1 MERGRA
7 MKTHLVLGALLGAAL
22 LGASAQAA
30 VPYTVTDIGTMGGAS
45 SVAHDV
51 NNAGQVVGYSLMPGG
66 IYHAFLWQDGTMRD
80 LGTLGGEYS
89 DAYAIND
96 SGQLVGQTDGHAFL
110 WQQGVMNPLG
120 ELPEVPSATPRHS
133 EAVGINRYGQ
143 AVGTVTVTVSSPTW
157 DTFKIPVI
165 WNNGV
170 ATEIFPRSLVF
181 GGDRFQATTGINDHG
196 DVVGVRSSGGFLW
209 RNGAL
214 TDLGPALGGT
224 TNFNGPPSINNVG
237 QVVGFSSGPYQAFLW
252 ENGTTT
258 PLALLPGGQ
267 GTVAH
272 DINNLGQ
279 IVGADVSHLAVLWED
294 GVISDLNDLI
304 PAGSGWAL
312 THTSAINDLGQIVG
326 WGLINGNEH
335 AVLLTPVPEPATLL
349 LLAVGG
355 LLALRRRG

>member
-1 MERGRA
+1 
-7 MKTHLVLGALLGAAL
+7 MKTHLMFGALLGAAL

-30 VPYTVTDIGTMGGAS
+30 MPYTVTDLGTLGGAS

-51 NNAGQVVGYSLMPGG
+51 NNAGQVVGYSIIPGG
-66 IYHAFLWQDGTMRD
+66 SYHAFLWQDGTMRD

-96 SGQLVGQTDGHAFL
+96 SGQVVGQTDGHAFV
-110 WQQGVMNPLG
+110 WQNGTMTPLG
-120 ELPEVPSATPRHS
+120 ELPEVPSATPRLS

-143 AVGTVTVTVSSPTW
+143 AVGKVTVTTSSPAW
-157 DTFKIPVI
+157 DTFYIPVV

-181 GGDRFQATTGINDHG
+181 GGIRFQATTGINDHG
-196 DVVGVRSSGGFLW
+196 DVVGARSSGGFLW
-209 RNGAL
+209 RNGVL

-258 PLALLPGGQ
+258 ALALLPGGD
-267 GTVAH
+267 GTVAR
-272 DINNLGQ
+272 DINNQGQ
-279 IVGADVSHLAVLWED
+279 IVGTDVSHLAVLWED

-304 PAGSGWAL
+304 PAGSSWTL
-312 THTSAINDLGQIVG
+312 THASAINDLGHIVG

-335 AVLLTPVPEPATLL
+335 AFLLTPIPEPATL
-349 LLAVGG
+349 A
-355 LLALRRRG
+355 LLALGGAALVARRKKN